1 MQKWLDKF
9 KMTGFINLK
18 SEQMITDY
26 TKLNLTLTHIVYC
39 VHFFLIYSFKKCVF
53 IFFKYILL
61 FYLYPFLLNFLKC
74 FFFNFL

>member
-39 VHFFLIYSFKKCVF
+39 VHFFLIFSFKKCVF
-53 IFFKYILL
+53 NFFRVYFIVL
-61 FYLYPFLLNFLKC
+61 FVSFSIELFKM
-74 FFFNFL
+74 FFF